1 MHGIVNEKSDIYA
14 FGVIL
19 LELLS
24 GRQAVDFSSKQSIV
38 LWVSNI
44 LFLSRCP
51 PIFIIPVSPSLI
63 TSYLENVL
71 HYF

>member
-24 GRQAVDFSSKQSIV
+24 GRRAVDFSSKQSIV
-38 LWVSNI
+38 LWVSCMYFFP
-44 LFLSRCP
+44 LFVKEPFCFHYSRKA
-51 PIFIIPVSPSLI
+51 I
-63 TSYLENVL
+63 SYC
-71 HYF
+71 